1 MPGIDW
7 NGNGKKDAFDH
18 FMDNKV
24 ISETSKGND
33 GASLGNDNKPKST
46 NSGTDMRFGWGW
58 GVIVIVVIMLI
69 FFIAD
74 GASWDAI
81 ETLLG
86 FGLLAFLFFR
96 WIST

>member
-7 NGNGKKDAFDH
+7 NGNGKTDSFDH
-18 FMDNKV
+18 FMDHKV
-24 ISETSKGND
+24 MSETSKD
-33 GASLGNDNKPKST
+33 NDNKPKST

-69 FFIAD
+69 FFIAEE
-74 GASWDAI
+74 ASWDAI

>member
-1 MPGIDW
+1 MPGFDW

-18 FMDNKV
+18 YMDNKV
-24 ISETSKGND
+24 MLETSKDSDSFNSG
-33 GASLGNDNKPKST
+33 ST
-46 NSGTDMRFGWGW
+46 NKYTRNSGGKGYNFGLGW
-58 GVIVIVVIMLI
+58 VVIVIVVIMLL

-81 ETLLG
+81 DSLLG
-86 FGLLAFLFFR
+86 LGLLAFLFFR

>member
-1 MPGIDW
+1 MPGFDW
-7 NGNGKKDAFDH
+7 NGNGKKDSFDH

-24 ISETSKGND
+24 MSETSKD
-33 GASLGNDNKPKST
+33 NDNKPT
-46 NSGTDMRFGWGW
+46 NKGSGSNMNFGWGW

-81 ETLLG
+81 DTLLG
-86 FGLLAFLFFR
+86 LGLLAFLFFR